1 MLLRVVI
8 GSTYAEAEVG
18 TCSQLVSPEYID
30 LGIGYGPNDVRT
42 GTVVWTA
49 ITSHVRL
56 VDGLSWE

>member
-30 LGIGYGPNDVRT
+30 TLLN
-42 GTVVWTA
+42 
-49 ITSHVRL
+49 RL
-56 VDGLSWE
+56 TDAAVKAYTTRHYVKLDAAARAEQQ